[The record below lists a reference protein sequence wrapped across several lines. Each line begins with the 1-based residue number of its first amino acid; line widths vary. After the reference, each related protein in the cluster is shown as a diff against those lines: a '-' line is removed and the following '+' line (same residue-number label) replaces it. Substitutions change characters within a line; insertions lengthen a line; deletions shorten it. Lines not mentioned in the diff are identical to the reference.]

1 MPSHLLGPLIL
12 LWPIT
17 EVYRGIV
24 ALQALRLSPYLLSDT
39 VSNSLSLQTG
49 GSGNIATINQQRQ
62 TGNTSASF
70 PAQPLSMSGGM
81 TGGGGWST
89 MGGRLGPLPDSVLRL
104 AGTSHLLRAASW
116 ELYGRWVVVWSD
128 FFLYQDY
135 WLRSWVM
142 NWQIWTKVN
151 HFACLYCHS
160 IPPGNLTLSLDFRKH
175 GCHFAIYCSC
185 FQVGVLK
192 GLITGCDSAPMVRV
206 SALVHAICYA
216 DVARYDDRQVCNSS
230 HVILS

>member
-17 EVYRGIV
+17 EVYRGFV

-62 TGNTSASF
+62 TGNTAASF

-128 FFLYQDY
+128 LFLMPRLLTQVFEWWSDRYEQK
-135 WLRSWVM
+135 WIILPV
-142 NWQIWTKVN
+142 
-151 HFACLYCHS
+151 S
-160 IPPGNLTLSLDFRKH
+160 IAILSLLEIWLF
-175 GCHFAIYCSC
+175 
-185 FQVGVLK
+185 
-192 GLITGCDSAPMVRV
+192 
-206 SALVHAICYA
+206 
-216 DVARYDDRQVCNSS
+216 
-230 HVILS
+230 

>member
-17 EVYRGIV
+17 EVYRGFV

-128 FFLYQDY
+128 FFLCQDY
-135 WLRSWVM
+135 WLRFLSDGVTDM
-142 NWQIWTKVN
+142 NKSES
-151 HFACLYCHS
+151 FC
-160 IPPGNLTLSLDFRKH
+160 LSLLPFYPSWKSDFWVW
-175 GCHFAIYCSC
+175 I
-185 FQVGVLK
+185 LK
-192 GLITGCDSAPMVRV
+192 NMD
-206 SALVHAICYA
+206 
-216 DVARYDDRQVCNSS
+216 
-230 HVILS
+230 VILLFTVPFSN

>member
-1 MPSHLLGPLIL
+1 MCFSDWLFSRFTSLRDPGQEVEPVHHNFLMIITINHQMVSWHVLFYPDESWMDIAGEICWRVFYKGLLMPSHLLGPLIL

-17 EVYRGIV
+17 EVYRGFV

-116 ELYGRWVVVWSD
+116 ELYGR
-128 FFLYQDY
+128 
-135 WLRSWVM
+135 
-142 NWQIWTKVN
+142 
-151 HFACLYCHS
+151 
-160 IPPGNLTLSLDFRKH
+160 
-175 GCHFAIYCSC
+175 
-185 FQVGVLK
+185 
-192 GLITGCDSAPMVRV
+192 
-206 SALVHAICYA
+206 
-216 DVARYDDRQVCNSS
+216 
-230 HVILS
+230 